1 MPAGNTAG
9 NAGSAAGKGA
19 GNDSAPSTPGQ
30 ATIPSKWGFGDI
42 PDQTGRLALVTG
54 ANSGLGL
61 VVATELAR
69 AGSRVVLACR
79 DTAKGEAAA
88 GAIRAQVPGA
98 GLEVRRLDLADLGSV
113 REFATE
119 FATAHDRL
127 DTLVNNAG
135 IMAVPRG
142 TTAEGFELQFGVNHL
157 GHFALTGL
165 LVPVLHA
172 APDPRVVTVTST
184 FHAFGRLNFDSLRGE
199 GRYSRNGA
207 YSQSKLA
214 NLLFAFELHRRAV
227 ASGSPLRSVAAHP
240 GYAATNLQTNGYGPV
255 MRAVMASSNLL
266 FATSARTGARPLL
279 CAATLPGL
287 PGGSFVGPRSLGGYR
302 GSPGNAR
309 ASKRAQDPE
318 LAARLWEVSEEATG
332 VRFAFANDTHRA

>member
-1 MPAGNTAG
+1 MP
-9 NAGSAAGKGA
+9 NA
-19 GNDSAPSTPGQ
+19 
-30 ATIPSKWGFGDI
+30 WGFGDI

-61 VVATELAR
+61 VVAGELAR
-69 AGSRVVLACR
+69 AGARVVLACR

-88 GAIRAQVPGA
+88 DSIRARAAGA
-98 GLEVRRLDLADLGSV
+98 DLEVRRLDLADLSAV
-113 REFATE
+113 REFAAE
-119 FATAHDRL
+119 FAAAHDRL

-142 TTAEGFELQFGVNHL
+142 TTADGFETQFGVNHL

-165 LVPVLHA
+165 LLPVLEA
-172 APDPRVVTVTST
+172 APEARVVTVTST
-184 FHAFGRLNFDSLRGE
+184 FHAFGSIDFGNLRGE
-199 GRYSRNGA
+199 KRYSRNGA

-214 NLLFAFELHRRAV
+214 NLLFAAELHRRLAAV
-227 ASGSPLRSVAAHP
+227 GSPARSLPAHP
-240 GYAATNLQTNGYGPV
+240 GWVSTNLQPNGYGPLMRVV
-255 MRAVMASSNLL
+255 MRSSNLL
-266 FATSARTGARPLL
+266 FAAPVRSGARSIL

-287 PGGSFVGPRSLGGYR
+287 PGGTFVGPRSLGGYR
-302 GSPGNAR
+302 GSPGIAR
-309 ASKRAQDPE
+309 PAKRAQDTE